1 MRNIRMILLKIGL
14 RMIFGRFL
22 SSIYLFKIIIKYN
35 KDALELQKSML
46 KINVAITNLFCHL
59 LEILFTE
66 ACNMLKEELI
76 ISDVS
81 HLTI

>member
-1 MRNIRMILLKIGL
+1 MRNIRMILLKIGF

-22 SSIYLFKIIIKYN
+22 SSIFLFKIIIKYH

-46 KINVAITNLFCHL
+46 KINVGISNLFCHL

-66 ACNMLKEELI
+66 ACIM
-76 ISDVS
+76 
-81 HLTI
+81 